1 MEHRSRIQ
9 AWRQVDHSFRQMHV
23 LVQLFLALFIDGHT
37 HTDGLDW
44 TATYSIHTT
53 NLDPILVIYS

>member
-1 MEHRSRIQ
+1 MKSVM
-9 AWRQVDHSFRQMHV
+9 A
-23 LVQLFLALFIDGHT
+23 LTALPLFLALFIDRHT

-53 NLDPILVIYS
+53 I